1 MREGEDEFFQLKLNG
16 LLQESGRVQ
25 VVERELLD
33 KLLEE
38 LKLSTT
44 DLVDPQ
50 KALQVGKI
58 LAARLI
64 ATGSMMRY
72 GKDIQA
78 SIRLT
83 ETETTS
89 LKAAIAETDK
99 DINQLAEKTARQ
111 ILAKLD
117 RAYPVRGYI
126 TAVEGT
132 KVVLNIGSEVG
143 VKQGMGFKVLDA
155 GKDPGQGLREIG
167 TLQAAAADTKSAS
180 AAPVKEIPGLAKGMK
195 VEAIIN

>member
-1 MREGEDEFFQLKLNG
+1 MREGEDEFFQLKVNG

-50 KALQVGKI
+50 KALAVGKI

-72 GKDIQA
+72 GKEIQT

-89 LKAAIAETDK
+89 LKAAIAETEK

-111 ILAKLD
+111 ILAKLA
-117 RAYPVRGYI
+117 RAYPIRGYI

-132 KVVLNIGSEVG
+132 NVILNIGSEVG
-143 VKQGMGFKVLDA
+143 VQQGMGFNVFDA
-155 GKDPGQGLREIG
+155 GKEAREIG
-167 TLQAAAADTKSAS
+167 TIQIAAVDNKSAS
-180 AAPVKEIPGLAKGMK
+180 AAPAKEIAGLAKGMK
-195 VEAIIN
+195 VEAISN